1 MADSDEKKRNVPTL
15 RSTETSGERRTS
27 WAELLSDLAYTAIV
41 MQLAMR
47 LTTSLDGTNLLEF
60 LLLYIPVWW
69 LWNGQTHY
77 ATRFENDDDVV
88 HVLLNAAQLIGLFIL
103 AASISKATEERSTVY
118 ALAYVSVRAI
128 LLIDYGRAWWY
139 IPEARPFIRVIVAG
153 FSISILI
160 WIGSIWV
167 EPPYRYGLW
176 ALALLIELGTPL
188 TSGGK
193 LHVDFPP
200 DVRHLPERYGLFT
213 LLVLGQAVTGVV
225 TGLSSSTFFPNTI
238 LAAVLG
244 GVIIIGLWWAYFDRL
259 DDDAVRKL
267 SKHHDDNAAAS
278 QPAIRRYTIWLYTH
292 LPLTLALTG
301 YGVAIAKAIEAVDQ
315 PELPRPVHHLL
326 IGSVVTYLVA
336 EAVISLTTLHSGP
349 SHVSFQRGV
358 VVRIGAGV
366 ALVGVG
372 VFAKLSALPLL
383 LITSGVITALILSD
397 QFSPEAP
404 ESTERVEGGM
414 DD

>member
-1 MADSDEKKRNVPTL
+1 MADSDEKTRNVPTL
-15 RSTETSGERRTS
+15 RSTETTGERRTS
-27 WAELLSDLAYTAIV
+27 WAELLNDLAYTAIV

-47 LTTSLDGTNLLEF
+47 LSTSLELVNVLEF
-60 LLLYIPVWW
+60 LLLYVPVWW

-77 ATRFENDDDVV
+77 ATRFDNVDDIV
-88 HVLLNAAQLIGLFIL
+88 HRLLSSAQLIGLFIL
-103 AASISKATEERSTVY
+103 GASISKATEERSMVY
-118 ALAYVSVRAI
+118 ALAYASVRAI
-128 LLIDYGRAWWY
+128 LLIDYARAWWY
-139 IPEARPFIRVIVAG
+139 IPETRPYVQVIGIG
-153 FSISILI
+153 FSLSMCV

-225 TGLSSSTFFPNTI
+225 TGLSGSVFFPNTI
-238 LAAVLG
+238 IAAVLG
-244 GVIIIGLWWAYFDRL
+244 GVIIVGLWWAYFDRL

-267 SKHHDDNAAAS
+267 TEHRDGDEPAS

-326 IGSVVTYLVA
+326 IGSVATYLFA

-349 SHVSFQRGV
+349 SHVSFQRGIL
-358 VVRIGAGV
+358 VRVGAG
-366 ALVGVG
+366 LVLIGVG
-372 VFAKLSALPLL
+372 IFAKLGALALL
-383 LITSGVITALILSD
+383 LVISGVITVLILSD
-397 QFSPEAP
+397 QLSPEAP
-404 ESTERVEGGM
+404 ESTERVESGM
-414 DD
+414 GK

>member
-15 RSTETSGERRTS
+15 RTEETSGERRTS
-27 WAELLSDLAYTAIV
+27 WAELLNDLAYTAIV

-47 LTTSLDGTNLLEF
+47 LATSLDKVNMLEF

-77 ATRFENDDDVV
+77 ATRFDNTDDVV
-88 HVLLNAAQLIGLFIL
+88 HRLLGGAQLIGLFVL
-103 AASISKATEERSTVY
+103 GASISKATEERSMVY
-118 ALAYVSVRAI
+118 ALAYASVRVI
-128 LLIDYGRAWWY
+128 LLIDYARAWWY
-139 IPEARPFIRVIVAG
+139 IPEARPYVRVIGIG
-153 FSISILI
+153 FSISMLI

-225 TGLSSSTFFPNTI
+225 TGLSDSTFFPNAI
-238 LAAVLG
+238 WVAILG
-244 GVIIIGLWWAYFDRL
+244 GIIIFGLWWAYFDRL

-267 SKHHDDNAAAS
+267 AEHHDDDKAAS
-278 QPAIRRYTIWLYTH
+278 QPAVRRYTVWLYTH

-326 IGSVVTYLVA
+326 IGSVVTYLFA

-358 VVRIGAGV
+358 LVRIGAGV
-366 ALVGVG
+366 VLIGVG
-372 VFAKLSALPLL
+372 LFVKLGAVAVL
-383 LITSGVITALILSD
+383 LITSGVIAALILSD
-397 QFSPEAP
+397 QLSPEAP

-414 DD
+414 GN